1 MSSNAVASLA
11 AFAVLMLVLEWFR
24 RGLGVAADVTRKLF
38 HMGVGLWAL
47 VVASWFD
54 GDGVRAAIP
63 FLVLAGVMYLS
74 FRFEIFEAVEDDGAS
89 LGSVLLPLSCALLLL
104 WFWGDRVYLAVAGI
118 FAASFGDT
126 TAALVGRRL
135 GTRKYL
141 TLGHPR
147 SMEGTLSLFL
157 ASGLTMAPVLAV
169 LGGLDSHQAIAFA
182 LIGGTVAASVETVSV
197 YGTDNLTVP
206 VATAATIATLVR
218 FSQ

>member
-1 MSSNAVASLA
+1 MSTNALASLA
-11 AFAVLMLVLEWFR
+11 AFASWLLVLEWLR
-24 RGLGVAADVTRKLF
+24 RGLGVPADVTRKLF

-47 VVASWFD
+47 AAALLFD
-54 GDGVRAAIP
+54 DGSQAAMP

-89 LGSVLLPLSCALLLL
+89 LGSVLLPLSCAMLLL
-104 WFWGDRVYLAVAGI
+104 WFWGDRVYVAVAGV

-126 TAALVGRRL
+126 TAALVGRRM
-135 GTRKYL
+135 GTRKYR

-157 ASGLTMAPVLAV
+157 ASGLTMSPVLAI
-169 LGGLDSHQAIAFA
+169 LGGLGWHQAIAFA
-182 LIGGTVAASVETVSV
+182 LIGATVAAAVETVSV

-206 VATAATIATLVR
+206 IATAATLATLVR

>member
-11 AFAVLMLVLEWFR
+11 AFAVLLLVLEWFR

-38 HMGVGLWAL
+38 HMGVGLGAL
-47 VVASWFD
+47 VAVSLCD
-54 GDGVRAAIP
+54 DGVHAAIP
-63 FLVLAGVMYLS
+63 FLVLAAVMYLS
-74 FRFEIFEAVEDDGAS
+74 FRFEIFEALEDDGAS
-89 LGSVLLPLSCALLLL
+89 LGSVLLPLSCAMLLL
-104 WFWGDRVYLAVAGI
+104 WFWGEGVYVAVAGI

-126 TAALVGRRL
+126 TAALIGRRL
-135 GTRKYL
+135 GTRKYR

-157 ASGLTMAPVLAV
+157 ASGLTMAPVLAI
-169 LGGLDSHQAIAFA
+169 LGGLDSHQAVAFA
-182 LIGGTVAASVETVSV
+182 LIGATVAASVETVSV

-206 VATAATIATLVR
+206 VATAATLETLVR

>member
-1 MSSNAVASLA
+1 MSSNAAASLA
-11 AFAVLMLVLEWFR
+11 AFAVLLLVLEGSR
-24 RGLGVAADVTRKLF
+24 RGLGVPADVTRKLF

-47 VVASWFD
+47 AAALWFD
-54 GDGVRAAIP
+54 DGVHAAMP

-89 LGSVLLPLSCALLLL
+89 LGSVLLPLACALLLL
-104 WFWGDRVYLAVAGI
+104 WFWGDRVYVAVAGI

-126 TAALVGRRL
+126 TAALVGRRM
-135 GTRKYL
+135 GTRKYR

-157 ASGLTMAPVLAV
+157 TSGLTMAPVLAI
-169 LGGLDSHQAIAFA
+169 LGGLGSHQAIAFA
-182 LIGGTVAASVETVSV
+182 LISATVAASVETVSV

-206 VATAATIATLVR
+206 IATAATVATLVR